1 MHSFRHP
8 LGALAVALLGLGL
21 IVVGMVR
28 ADAGGPATTKVGYVD
43 LQRTLNETKI
53 GKKARKQLEKD
64 KDAKQK
70 DLDKASKDLEAS
82 AAELNK
88 QRAVLKPD
96 VLREREME
104 LQRKYIELQ
113 EKYMQLQ
120 QELAQMEAK
129 LVRDIFSKAAPVI
142 EEIGKRDGYTMI
154 LEKSESAVLWA
165 APVTDITTE
174 VNQKLDAAG
183 K

>member
-1 MHSFRHP
+1 MHRIHRSIAIAV
-8 LGALAVALLGLGL
+8 LGFGL
-21 IVVGMVR
+21 IVVGLVR
-28 ADAGGPATTKVGYVD
+28 ADAAGPATTKVGYVD

-53 GKKARKQLEKD
+53 GKKARKKLERD
-64 KDAKQK
+64 KKKKQK
-70 DLDKASKDLEAS
+70 DLDKSTKALEKS

-88 QRAVLKPD
+88 QRAVLKPK
-96 VLREREME
+96 VLRQREAE
-104 LQRKYIELQ
+104 IQQKYVQLQ

-142 EEIGKRDGYTMI
+142 EKIAKRDGYTII

-165 APVTDITTE
+165 DPRTDITSE
-174 VNQKLDAAG
+174 INKRLDSG